1 MITFNFLRICEL
13 AEYQPNEYSMKE
25 KKEDSVIACGPS
37 LANLM
42 ALVCEGQYNSKG
54 KRVDH
59 TCELTYTYLRQK

>member
-1 MITFNFLRICEL
+1 
-13 AEYQPNEYSMKE
+13 MKA
-25 KKEDSVIACGPS
+25 KTEDSVIACGPS

-42 ALVCEGQYNSKG
+42 ALVCGSQYNSKG